1 MSYLQIFIAKT
12 ETISN
17 PIPRSFPLKSLLD
30 FAGDLSEDLLFCPVR
45 AIKLYLNKTSNIV
58 NRPGNLFVSPRN
70 PLRPISKNAISF
82 FIREVISKAGASLDN
97 ESSLRAHSVRGVSTS
112 AAFLKNCSIS
122 KVLEAAS
129 WRSNSVF
136 SLFYFKDMTMSLDG
150 CNSLGPFVSA
160 GAVVS

>member
-58 NRPGNLFVSPRN
+58 NSPGILFVSPRN
-70 PLRPISKNAISF
+70 PSKPISKNSISF
-82 FIREVISKAGASLDN
+82 FIREVISKAGASLNDDV
-97 ESSLRAHSVRGVSTS
+97 SLRAHSVRGVSSS

-122 KVLEAAS
+122 KLFKATS
-129 WRSNSVF
+129 WSSKSIF
-136 SLFYFKDMTMSLDG
+136 SLFCLQDISMSLDG
-150 CNSLGPFVSA
+150 ANL
-160 GAVVS
+160 